1 MSKMNLCVI
10 FSWSLCF
17 LIGCGQIKSD
27 LAKKAEKKLNSVK
40 NARSSVKNKIGWNN
54 SEKCF
59 YLWQV
64 CGKNDDEIL
73 LLVKALNEAASFLEV
88 NIKNEAGKVITTAEL
103 CGLSFTHTLD
113 NDDKRTLTV
122 TDGQTQLFTYIMKK
136 DDGKMHIKSTVSVEE
151 LIALLEKRGLKLK
164 VMLYAEDKSKKAVL
178 IALIPKLR

>member
-1 MSKMNLCVI
+1 MSKMNLCLI
-10 FSWSLCF
+10 FSWILCF

-27 LAKKAEKKLNSVK
+27 LAKKAEKKLDSVE
-40 NARSSVKNKIGWNN
+40 NARSAVENKIGWNN

-73 LLVKALNEAASFLEV
+73 LLVKALNEAASFLEES
-88 NIKNEAGKVITTAEL
+88 IKNEAGKVITTAKL
-103 CGLSFTHTLD
+103 CGLSFTSTLD
-113 NDDKRTLTV
+113 NDDKQTLTV
-122 TDGQTQLFTYIMKK
+122 TDGQTQLFSYIMK

-178 IALIPKLR
+178 IALIPKLH